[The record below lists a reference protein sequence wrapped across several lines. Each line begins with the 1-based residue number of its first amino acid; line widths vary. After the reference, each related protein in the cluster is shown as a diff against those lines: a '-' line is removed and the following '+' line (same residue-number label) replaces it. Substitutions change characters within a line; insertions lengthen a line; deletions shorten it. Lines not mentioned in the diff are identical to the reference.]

1 MSCAPFKNPLD
12 NALSYLYTNKVI
24 DENMNIKSNRVN
36 FYLNVLEKQ
45 TGKPLF
51 EIKSNKLV
59 PIQNVFEELMPDV
72 SSTEELDIVES
83 DVRTEADYVVRMKQ
97 IRADNIEIWKDSA
110 EQLPSLY
117 NEEEQEYLKKLLD
130 NGILK
135 MRCGL

>member
-83 DVRTEADYVVRMKQ
+83 DIRTEADYVVRMKQ